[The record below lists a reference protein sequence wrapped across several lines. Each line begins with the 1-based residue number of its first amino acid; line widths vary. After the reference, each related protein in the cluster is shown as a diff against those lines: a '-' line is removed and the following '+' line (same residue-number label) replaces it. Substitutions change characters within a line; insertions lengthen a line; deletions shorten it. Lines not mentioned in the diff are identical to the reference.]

1 MHVTPNQD
9 FNGVEG
15 DLEGIDGDFGAFC
28 RGVRTVDVDA
38 RLSSVLAGAFCSAGP
53 DMTEGVE
60 GGARAPLTGLA
71 IMKGAEYIV
80 WGVCPSSLA
89 PSKGLEAG
97 CVRIKALVNVSR
109 FCKTSSDGCRLRT
122 RVCSWS
128 SCQVVRM
135 TQGSDVELGGSNVK
149 PRSLRGYAGSPLA
162 VLGFK
167 EFWIYV
173 QKISLKLLWLTTG

>member
-15 DLEGIDGDFGAFC
+15 DLDGINGDFGVFH

-38 RLSSVLAGAFCSAGP
+38 GLSSVLAGAFCSVGP

-60 GGARAPLTGLA
+60 GGVRPPSTGLA
-71 IMKGAEYIV
+71 IMKGAENIV
-80 WGVCPSSLA
+80 WGVCPSSLI

-97 CVRIKALVNVSR
+97 RVGISALANASR
-109 FCKTSSDGCRLRT
+109 FCKVLSDGCRLKT

-128 SCQVVRM
+128 SHHADRV
-135 TQGSDVELGGSNVK
+135 TQGLLSLG
-149 PRSLRGYAGSPLA
+149 A
-162 VLGFK
+162 
-167 EFWIYV
+167 
-173 QKISLKLLWLTTG
+173 